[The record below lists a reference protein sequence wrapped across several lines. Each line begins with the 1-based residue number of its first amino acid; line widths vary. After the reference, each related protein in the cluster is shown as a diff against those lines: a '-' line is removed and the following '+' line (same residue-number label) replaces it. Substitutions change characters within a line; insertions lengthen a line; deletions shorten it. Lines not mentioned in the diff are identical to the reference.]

1 MLTKQEYVGNDPLQL
16 SKINVFFEDSNQE
29 GKYVP
34 RSVNVDLE
42 PGTIDHLR
50 AGPLGRLFRPDNYVH
65 GESGAGNNFAKGYY
79 TEGAELLDAVLEVA
93 RHETERADMF
103 QGFQLVHSLGGGT
116 GSGLGPNLLSKL
128 REEYPD
134 RMLATWSV
142 LPRPKCPIRL

>member
-50 AGPLGRLFRPDNYVH
+50 AGPLGRCLL
-65 GESGAGNNFAKGYY
+65 Y
-79 TEGAELLDAVLEVA
+79 T
-93 RHETERADMF
+93 
-103 QGFQLVHSLGGGT
+103 SP
-116 GSGLGPNLLSKL
+116 S
-128 REEYPD
+128 
-134 RMLATWSV
+134 
-142 LPRPKCPIRL
+142 PRD

>member
-116 GSGLGPNLLSKL
+116 G
-128 REEYPD
+128 
-134 RMLATWSV
+134 
-142 LPRPKCPIRL
+142 